1 MERCKVFGKWRA
13 RMGMVGFEL
22 KPLSQN
28 VSEKLKAKL
37 TTENRVNPGFT
48 VIDQTSG
55 VCIGWM
61 GWTLTVASA
70 WH

>member
-1 MERCKVFGKWRA
+1 
-13 RMGMVGFEL
+13 MGMARFEL

-37 TTENRVNPGFT
+37 TTENRVNPGFMVT
-48 VIDQTSG
+48 DQNSG

-61 GWTLTVASA
+61 GRTLTVASA